1 MALRGK
7 WIADLLSQ
15 VGRLTVSLDYANE
28 KVAVCNGEVWQDSSM
43 QPLSGGDVRTACF
56 MVASVEWR

>member
-28 KVAVCNGEVWQDSSM
+28 KVPVCNKEKYGRIPQCNRYHKV
-43 QPLSGGDVRTACF
+43 T
-56 MVASVEWR
+56 